1 MWPNRAPPNTKDN
14 IVTSISTTKR
24 RTRTMAGIML
34 LTAVAGVTGVLG
46 AAAPANAANDGFV
59 AAAVG
64 LLNDAPPVNTVGGL
78 GIAADQNQA
87 YQAALTDCVNKGGHQ
102 CVVEAVKQG
111 GCAAAASNDFGEMV
125 GGTYITLRKAEENA
139 RGNLQNQQGV
149 RVAAAG
155 CSNGDVLPPAPPPPP
170 PAPAP
175 PKLGPT
181 VSFHPILGGLEADI
195 TDRSGVASQCT
206 YAMDDINRSFALAAN
221 STVDLK
227 IVPAIPRFRDRSVT
241 ITCDNGTK
249 TQATTRF

>member
-1 MWPNRAPPNTKDN
+1 M
-14 IVTSISTTKR
+14 TSINSSKR
-24 RTRTMAGIML
+24 RARTLAGIML
-34 LTAVAGVTGVLG
+34 LTASAGVTGLLG

-64 LLNDAPPVNTVGGL
+64 LLSDAPPVSTVGGL

-87 YQAALTDCVNKGGHQ
+87 YQAALTDCVNKRGHQ

-125 GGTYITLRKAEENA
+125 GGTDITLRKAGDNA
-139 RGNLQNQQGV
+139 RANLQNQQGV
-149 RVAAAG
+149 RVVAAG
-155 CSNGDVLPPAPPPPP
+155 CSNGDTLPPPPP
-170 PAPAP
+170 PSAPPA

-181 VSFHPILGGLEADI
+181 VSFKVILGGLEADI
-195 TDRSGVASQCT
+195 TDRSGMASQCT
-206 YAMDDINRSFALAAN
+206 YVMDDVNRGFALAAN
-221 STVDLK
+221 STVNLR

-241 ITCDNGTK
+241 ITCDNNTK